1 MTGVASPHGVAS
13 EFVVCII
20 QLSDYFNHGG
30 DYCAC
35 QVLWQYFVVTD
46 HYYQHSKYKYLKCF
60 FLNVCKNLLWMDYY
74 GDFIGLYSS
83 PIYVKTD
90 IKHVRIYKLFFFF
103 KGMEYGMN

>member
-35 QVLWQYFVVTD
+35 QVL
-46 HYYQHSKYKYLKCF
+46 
-60 FLNVCKNLLWMDYY
+60 
-74 GDFIGLYSS
+74 
-83 PIYVKTD
+83 
-90 IKHVRIYKLFFFF
+90 
-103 KGMEYGMN
+103 